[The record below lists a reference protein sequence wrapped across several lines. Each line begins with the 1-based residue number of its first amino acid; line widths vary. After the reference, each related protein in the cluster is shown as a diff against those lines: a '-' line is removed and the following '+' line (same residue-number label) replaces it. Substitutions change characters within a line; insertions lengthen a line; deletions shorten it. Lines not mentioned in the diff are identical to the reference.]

1 VEPLCVTKCM
11 RNRETVTIEDAFTFV
26 LTNDQFERT
35 FQAQIQKRWQ
45 ISVKDENYV
54 DMTQF
59 WILPLSYLYSYEAEV
74 NLFVINIEEITEAL
88 LKRKEY
94 QTKFLRKY
102 WYLRLICDPNLFVQ
116 WLKKLQKA
124 WTECMNTIYLYVLT
138 V

>member
-1 VEPLCVTKCM
+1 MEPLCVTKCM